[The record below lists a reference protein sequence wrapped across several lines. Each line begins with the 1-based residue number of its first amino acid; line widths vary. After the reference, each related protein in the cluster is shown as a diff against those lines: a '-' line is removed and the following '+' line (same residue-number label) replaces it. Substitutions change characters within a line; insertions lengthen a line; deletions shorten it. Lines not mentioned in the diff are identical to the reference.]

1 MQGSGGS
8 LCPITFEE
16 ALRKEMEYRNSLEKT
31 HPHLLLALNDAF
43 ETQKV
48 RFSIPFCVIG
58 FLQFFFFEEVRR
70 GRSPT

>member
-48 RFSIPFCVIG
+48 RFSVPFCVIG
-58 FLQFFFFEEVRR
+58 FLHFFFEEVRR